1 MSNILLFYER
11 ERLCGGQRT
20 TCGSQFLY
28 CVGQAGRLGVRHCS
42 KKTTCL
48 NEPSVE
54 GSINEQSTDDAFP
67 KGQVS
72 QCDSVS

>member
-1 MSNILLFYER
+1 ME
-11 ERLCGGQRT
+11 
-20 TCGSQFLY
+20 
-28 CVGQAGRLGVRHCS
+28 VKGRLVGVSSSTVWVRPVGLVSDTVS

-67 KGQVS
+67 KGRVS
-72 QCDSVS
+72 QCDSVSY